1 MIQSQSFQ
9 RFVAND
15 HLCEP
20 VHLVN
25 CVVD

>member
-1 MIQSQSFQ
+1 MIQSQSIQ